1 MKNIFIFLLGASAG
15 SLGTYFLIKKH
26 YENIANEE
34 INSVIDTF
42 KKKEEKIQ
50 NEYEEKNNYKEELNN
65 LGYSVGVDLSKNEK
79 DNYVEEKKVVPY
91 VISEDEFGEM
101 NNEEQ
106 TLYYYA
112 DDVLAD
118 EYDNIIDN
126 PTEVIGDA
134 LIQLGDYDDTIYVRN
149 EEKSIDY
156 VILRS
161 DKLYKDIVAEV
172 DD

>member
-15 SLGTYFLIKKH
+15 SLGTYLLIKKH

-65 LGYSVGVDLSKNEK
+65 LGYSVGVDLSKNKK

-91 VISEDEFGEM
+91 VISEDEFGDM

>member
-1 MKNIFIFLLGASAG
+1 
-15 SLGTYFLIKKH
+15 
-26 YENIANEE
+26 
-34 INSVIDTF
+34 
-42 KKKEEKIQ
+42 
-50 NEYEEKNNYKEELNN
+50 
-65 LGYSVGVDLSKNEK
+65 
-79 DNYVEEKKVVPY
+79 
-91 VISEDEFGEM
+91 M